1 MSVFKYD
8 TCMLCRMEMLR
19 SWGLCGIRRGEDK
32 GHIVREALRAR
43 VLLG

>member
-8 TCMLCRMEMLR
+8 TFMLSRMEMF
-19 SWGLCGIRRGEDK
+19 GIRRGEDK
-32 GHIVREALRAR
+32 GHVVREALRAR